1 MNENRSENRM
11 SQPFSSEQVNFFKFS
26 AFVLNEFPIALRL
39 VFKVMWDNL
48 CGIPKWDDSQMVRN
62 MFLANEEGRMTHV
75 PPDKSYKEWDCTA
88 LFQAT
93 LYSRSFVQPGGSKRE
108 KTLYDLYVKPRR
120 LKAGAFHHSVWSDSA
135 NKDETFALA
144 LDQLRLLRNAL
155 FRQTSSQSIDSS
167 SFNNYLVLAK
177 NAFGALQLTC
187 ESIENLL
194 KKAVPEIRAS
204 DIQEL
209 LDKLHK
215 DENAAI
221 KSKQFEDHLS
231 DYTTDYGWPKLENN
245 CGFTSSEVKSSSV
258 NGKGKVVKKAQKVR
272 GEAKLLETPHLKFYA
287 IES

>member
-26 AFVLNEFPIALRL
+26 AIVLNEFPIALRR

-75 PPDKSYKEWDCTA
+75 PPDKSYNEWDCTA

-93 LYSRSFVQPGGSKRE
+93 LYSRSFVRLGGRKRE

-120 LKAGAFHHSVWSDSA
+120 LKGEAFHHSVWSDSA
-135 NKDETFALA
+135 DKDETFALA

-177 NAFGALQLTC
+177 NAFAALHLTF

-194 KKAVPEIRAS
+194 KEAVPEAS

-215 DENAAI
+215 EENAAI

-231 DYTTDYGWPKLENN
+231 DYTTEYGWPKLEKN
-245 CGFTSSEVKSSSV
+245 CGFTSSEVKWSSV
-258 NGKGKVVKKAQKVR
+258 DGKGKVIKKAQKVR